1 LNFKSKRIYLI
12 TEDENMSHAVQELIY
27 EQLAENGEY
36 EEDDDEQEWVTVETQ
51 EILQQGQVYNYQ
63 ETTTEQR
70 Q

>member
-1 LNFKSKRIYLI
+1 
-12 TEDENMSHAVQELIY
+12 MSHAVQELIY

-36 EEDDDEQEWVTVETQ
+36 EEDDDEQEWVTVETK
-51 EILQQGQVYNYQ
+51 EILQQGQIYNYQ